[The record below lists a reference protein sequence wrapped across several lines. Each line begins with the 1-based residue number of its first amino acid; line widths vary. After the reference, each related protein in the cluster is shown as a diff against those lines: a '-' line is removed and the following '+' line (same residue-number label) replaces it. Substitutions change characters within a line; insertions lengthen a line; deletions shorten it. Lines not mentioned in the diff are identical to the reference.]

1 MRDLESQ
8 QKPPHT
14 IRLEDYRPPA
24 FNIET
29 VWLRFELYEDLCI
42 VRSRLSLKRQDPQS
56 TVLWLDGENLKLVE
70 MSVNGRRVDP
80 CSSSPQDSGECR
92 LFDHGLELAVPLHI
106 QDFVIESVVE
116 IEPHKNLACEGLYKT
131 GSMFC
136 TQCEAESFRKITY
149 FIDRPDVMATY
160 QVEIEADEAKYPVLL
175 SNGNFVRSRRLEG
188 GRHESVWKDPFNKP
202 SYLFA
207 LVAGDLGV
215 LRGNTTTRS
224 GREVSLE
231 IYCRRGLEA
240 RCQHALESL
249 KLAMKWDEDVYGL
262 EYDLNAYMIVVADD
276 FNMGA
281 MENKGLNVFNA
292 HYVLADP
299 TTATDKDFH
308 NVTAVVGHEYFHNWT
323 GNRVTCRDWFQLS
336 LKEGLTVFRD
346 QEFSADIGSRAVKRI
361 EDVIRLRTHQF
372 AEDAGP
378 MAHPVR
384 PKSYVS
390 IDNFYTLTV
399 YEKGAEVIRMIHTL
413 LGAEKFRRG
422 MDLYFERHDGTAA
435 TCDDF
440 VKAMADASG
449 RDLTQFKLWYE
460 QAGTPQLFVKEVW
473 HAERGEL
480 ELVFRQEL
488 PRTPEQIEGQSK
500 HAQVIPVAL
509 GLIGTDGRDLG
520 PTEVVEVTAFE
531 QSWKKS
537 GLRERPRTSLLRG
550 FSAPVKLN
558 REISVDDLRF
568 LASFDS
574 DPVARWE
581 TSQELMLR
589 FMLST
594 LRGDVQVN
602 ELRAGVLDALAQ
614 LLDQTSSLDPAFVS
628 FMLQLPAEAYV
639 QQFLTEVDPD
649 QVFQVHSGLQREI
662 SRRFRAKFEDIYNQL
677 NQQLAAKAEQDP
689 RASRS
694 GRAMGERALRNTA
707 LSYLCL
713 SDDVRDLDRAL
724 RQRREAKDMTTEL
737 GALEALNRSAQAARL
752 TALEEF
758 IGKWKNEPLVVNKW
772 LTIRATSPA
781 PRTLDEIRELMDSP
795 IFDRN
800 NPNKIYSL
808 LLAFARFNQVG
819 FHQKSGA
826 GYRFI
831 ADQVLDIDA
840 RNPQVASRLVS
851 AFNSWRTYRADRRE
865 FMESELRRILAQP
878 SLSAN
883 VREIVEKALA
893 PRA

>member
-1 MRDLESQ
+1 M
-8 QKPPHT
+8 
-14 IRLEDYRPPA
+14 
-24 FNIET
+24 
-29 VWLRFELYEDLCI
+29 
-42 VRSRLSLKRQDPQS
+42 VRSRLSLKRQDSKATQ
-56 TVLWLDGENLKLVE
+56 LWLDGENLKLIE
-70 MSVNGRRVDP
+70 MSIDSRRIQFG
-80 CSSSPQDSGECR
+80 SSSPQEGGEGR
-92 LFDHGLELAVPLHI
+92 LFEHGLELAVPLHL
-106 QDFVIESVVE
+106 QDFVIEAVVQ

-175 SNGNFVRSRRLEG
+175 SNGNFVRSRRLSG

-207 LVAGDLGV
+207 LVAGDLG
-215 LRGNTTTRS
+215 LLKGSYTTRS

-231 IYCRRGLEA
+231 FYCRRGLEA
-240 RCQHALESL
+240 RCQHALDSL

-262 EYDLNAYMIVVADD
+262 EYDLNSYMIVVADD

-308 NVTAVVGHEYFHNWT
+308 NITAVVGHEYFHNWT

-346 QEFSADIGSRAVKRI
+346 QEFSADIGSRAVTRI
-361 EDVIRLRTHQF
+361 ESVIRLRTHQF

-390 IDNFYTLTV
+390 IDNFYTLTI

-422 MDLYFERHDGTAA
+422 MDLYFERHDGSAA

-460 QAGTPQLFVKEVW
+460 QAGTPQLLVQ
-473 HAERGEL
+473 ERWNATSGEL
-480 ELVFRQEL
+480 QLTFRQEL
-488 PRTPEQIEGQSK
+488 PRTPELAEGQK
-500 HAQVIPVAL
+500 KLAQVIPVAL
-509 GLIGTDGRDLG
+509 GMIGADGQDLG
-520 PTEVVEVTAFE
+520 PTEIVEVTALE
-531 QSWKKS
+531 QTWKKT
-537 GLRERPRTSLLRG
+537 GLRERPRVSLLRG
-550 FSAPVKLN
+550 FSAPVKLV
-558 REISVDDLRF
+558 RDISVEDLRF

-581 TSQELMLR
+581 ASQELMLR
-589 FMLST
+589 CMLSS
-594 LRGDVQVN
+594 LRGEAQAL

-614 LLDQTSSLDPAFVS
+614 LLDQAPTLDPAFVS
-628 FMLQLPAEAYV
+628 FMLHLPAEAYV
-639 QQFLTEVDPD
+639 QQFLADVDPD
-649 QVFQVHSGLQREI
+649 EVFKVHSGLQREI
-662 SRRFRAKFEDIYNQL
+662 SKRFRTKFEQIFEQL
-677 NQQLAAKAEQDP
+677 NQSRHLASQQDP
-689 RASRS
+689 GSQRS
-694 GRAMGERALRNTA
+694 GRAMGERALRNTS
-707 LSYLCL
+707 LVYLCL

-737 GALEALNRSAQAARL
+737 GALEALNRSSQAARL
-752 TALEEF
+752 TALAEF

-772 LTIRATSPA
+772 LSIRATSPA
-781 PRTLDEIRELMDSP
+781 PRTLEEIRELMDSP

-808 LLAFARFNQVG
+808 LLAFARFNQIG

-851 AFNSWRTYRADRRE
+851 AFNSWRTYRADRRDM
-865 FMESELRRILAQP
+865 MEAELKRILSEP
-878 SLSAN
+878 KLSPN

-893 PRA
+893 PRS